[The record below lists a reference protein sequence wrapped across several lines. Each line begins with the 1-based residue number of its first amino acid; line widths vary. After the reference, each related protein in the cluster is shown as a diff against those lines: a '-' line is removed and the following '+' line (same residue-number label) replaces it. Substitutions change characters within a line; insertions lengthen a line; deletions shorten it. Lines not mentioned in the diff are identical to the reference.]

1 VAPRPEQTT
10 RGTVGGARYGAA
22 QEGVRRTVEVTGDVE
37 ATMVTAGTGP
47 AAAPDWLD
55 ELERVWQEL
64 EPPEGSRAELID
76 GEIVVSPSGS
86 IRHSTAIDRLMD
98 QLFELKR
105 RHGWV
110 FHTYLTA
117 HIRPTRERLIPDLM
131 VAPEDAPHF
140 SDNELLASGV
150 LLVAE
155 VVSPWSRRRDRDVK
169 RRAYAR
175 SGVPLYLLI
184 DHLADPPAVTLHSE
198 PGQDNYARTQRATSG
213 QPLRLP
219 EPFGV
224 DLDTAR
230 LLA

>member
-1 VAPRPEQTT
+1 
-10 RGTVGGARYGAA
+10 
-22 QEGVRRTVEVTGDVE
+22 
-37 ATMVTAGTGP
+37 MVTARTGP

-64 EPPEGSRAELID
+64 QPPEGSRAELID
-76 GEIVVSPSGS
+76 GEIIVSPSGS
-86 IRHSTAIDRLMD
+86 VRHSTAIDELMD

-105 RHGWV
+105 SRNWR

-117 HIRPTRERLIPDLM
+117 HIRPTRERLIPDLI
-131 VAPEDAPHF
+131 VAPKTAAQF
-140 SDNELLASGV
+140 GDNELLASGV

-155 VVSPWSRRRDRDVK
+155 VVSPWSRRRDREVK
-169 RRAYAR
+169 ARAYAQG
-175 SGVPLYLLI
+175 GVPLYLLI
-184 DHLADPPAVTLHSE
+184 DALAAPPAVTLHSQ
-198 PGQDNYARTQRATSG
+198 PGPDNYARTQRATAG

>member
-1 VAPRPEQTT
+1 
-10 RGTVGGARYGAA
+10 
-22 QEGVRRTVEVTGDVE
+22 
-37 ATMVTAGTGP
+37 MVTARTGP

-76 GEIVVSPSGS
+76 GEIIVSPSGS
-86 IRHSTAIDRLMD
+86 VAHSKAVDRLMD

-117 HIRPTRERLIPDLM
+117 HIRPAGERLIPDLM
-131 VAPEDAPHF
+131 VAPEDAPRF
-140 SDNELLASGV
+140 GDNELLASGAF
-150 LLVAE
+150 LVAE

-169 RRAYAR
+169 PRAYGA
-175 SGVPLYLLI
+175 GGAPLYLLI
-184 DHLADPPAVTLHSE
+184 DPLAAPPAVTLHSQPASE
-198 PGQDNYARTQRATSG
+198 GYARRQTAAAG

-219 EPFGV
+219 EPFGIE
-224 DLDTAR
+224 LDTAR